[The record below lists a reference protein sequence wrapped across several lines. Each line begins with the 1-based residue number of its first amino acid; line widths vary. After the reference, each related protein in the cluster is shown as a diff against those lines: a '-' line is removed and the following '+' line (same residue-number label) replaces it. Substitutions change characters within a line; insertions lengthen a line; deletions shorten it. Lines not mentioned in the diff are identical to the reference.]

1 MSMKFYKI
9 INAAYLLYLRALD
22 IGIYVY
28 VCILFVLFVK
38 ILIVEIKFPLV
49 SWLLL
54 NLKIFFILQFYNKR
68 VIF

>member
-1 MSMKFYKI
+1 MKFYKI

-38 ILIVEIKFPLV
+38 ILIVEIKFPLD

>member
-1 MSMKFYKI
+1 MKFYKI

-28 VCILFVLFVK
+28 ICILFVLFVK
-38 ILIVEIKFPLV
+38 ILIVEMKFPLV

>member
-1 MSMKFYKI
+1 MKFYKI

>member
-22 IGIYVY
+22 IGTYIY

-49 SWLLL
+49 S
-54 NLKIFFILQFYNKR
+54 
-68 VIF
+68 